1 MISTIFCFVLHY
13 TEPIGRIAPKI
24 NVADEFSV
32 RGVRVR
38 INHTV
43 NIACPAMAYPAPIY
57 RWDFL
62 L

>member
-57 RWDFL
+57 R
-62 L
+62 